1 VSVIG
6 HYDGKL
12 TLWAPFADL
21 RDVPPDNSYSP
32 VVAESEYV
40 ALRDQL
46 KGAVA
51 RAEDAERRVEELLA
65 AEAARFREAMM
76 WKDRAVESGWGR

>member
-1 VSVIG
+1 MAVARYARDRIVTAERER
-6 HYDGKL
+6 DE
-12 TLWAPFADL
+12 AREQL
-21 RDVPPDNSYSP
+21 RV
-32 VVAESEYV
+32 
-40 ALRDQL
+40 
-46 KGAVA
+46 AVA